1 MMLDSRTT
9 VALIPN
15 RILLCNIKDESNS
28 KVLAAGQNEIT
39 VEGEGILKLRLNE
52 NISFDIKAMAVP
64 YDYIHWR
71 MH

>member
-64 YDYIHWR
+64 YDYIH
-71 MH
+71 